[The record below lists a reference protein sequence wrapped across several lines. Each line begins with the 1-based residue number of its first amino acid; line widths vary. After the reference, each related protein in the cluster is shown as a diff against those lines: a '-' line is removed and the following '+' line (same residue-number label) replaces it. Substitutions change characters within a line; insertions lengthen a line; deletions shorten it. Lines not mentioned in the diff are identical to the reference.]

1 MVLALLAVTTLM
13 QAPADSLYGI
23 VRAAGTGEG
32 IPGVRVS
39 VRGHAEVALTDSAGR
54 YLLHHH
60 LQGKRLALLFERIGF
75 EPLAVD
81 VLAGTGSGDVDVDL
95 APAAIALTPLAVV
108 PKYVAPPAASTTSA
122 GAPMRTEELLCGGG
136 ENTYLLRD
144 G

>member
-1 MVLALLAVTTLM
+1 MVFALLAVTAVL

-108 PKYVAPPAASTTSA
+108 PMYVAPPAA
-122 GAPMRTEELLCGGG
+122 PG
-136 ENTYLLRD
+136 EPAETGRFSLTRV
-144 G
+144 